1 MLKQLLAKSLPT
13 DPQKEPL
20 SLEQHLL
27 DTETAAL
34 VIFKGRMLDN
44 WCRFFKIKYPDE
56 FLLHLRVAALFHDL
70 GKANHEFI
78 EAVTAKSFVP
88 QTLRH
93 EWISALVLHLPE
105 VRQWLGKSNL
115 NLEVVTAA
123 VLSHHLKAS
132 PDGNYKWDEPQKSG
146 DKIETKLYFN
156 HEEVDHI
163 LNKIANLL
171 DVDSKLPEL
180 PKKWIKGDT
189 FWENIYKNANQI
201 GRKFTRQAKKDD
213 SLKGLLLA
221 VKAGLIASDS
231 VASGIYRTQDSEAI
245 PNWVN
250 QTLHTNSITPEEIEE
265 KILQPRYRQVEK
277 SINKPFELKRFQ
289 EKAETLS
296 SRLLLMSGCGSGKTI
311 FAYKW
316 MQGVL
321 KKHQAGRVIFLYPTR
336 GTATEGFKDY
346 VSWCPEADGSLL
358 TGTATYELQA
368 IAENPT
374 EATKDKDYQADDRL
388 YALGY
393 WGKRFFSATVDQF
406 LSFLTHNYK
415 SICLLPVLADSV
427 VVIDEI
433 HSFSPEMF
441 DSLICF
447 LKTFDVPVLCM
458 TATLPQTRIKDLTIR
473 LDKVKVGLGLEVFPT
488 SDRSELA
495 ELEKAE
501 GMERYLIAQTNE
513 EAALDLAVKAYQDSK
528 RVLWVVNTVDRC
540 REKARKLECL
550 LQTEVLTYHSR
561 FKLADRQNCHRETVE
576 AFALHQA
583 QGGKKAAIAVTTQ
596 VCEMS
601 LDLDADVLI
610 TELAP
615 ISSLVQRFGRSNRG
629 DKNEKTEPSK
639 IYVYSLP
646 KGKEKP
652 YDKEE
657 LEPANKFVA
666 DVLGRASQKLLA
678 EKLKEHSPKGRYS
691 DGSAPFVVQ
700 GYWANA
706 ESFRDIDN
714 FAINAVLTDDLD
726 EIVALINNKKS
737 IDGFIVP
744 VPKKYKLQSF
754 SHRPPQLPRYLEI
767 ADSKF
772 YSSKRGFGDDA

>member
-1 MLKQLLAKSLPT
+1 MLKQLLAKSPKFV
-13 DPQKEPL
+13 DGKEYNL
-20 SLEQHLL
+20 SLEQHLI

-34 VIFKGRMLDN
+34 AIFKGRMLDN
-44 WCRFFKIKYPDE
+44 WCRFFKLKDADE
-56 FLLHLRVAALFHDL
+56 FLLHLRVAALLHDL
-70 GKANHEFI
+70 GKANHEFYQ
-78 EAVTAKSFVP
+78 AVTSQGFTE

-105 VRQWLGKSNL
+105 VRQWLEESNL
-115 NLEVVTAA
+115 NLEVVAAA
-123 VLSHHLKAS
+123 VLSHHLKA
-132 PDGNYKWDEPQKSG
+132 KADEWGLPKTLKNNIEIELYFDHREVNDIFTKIAKLLGIKTNIPKLPQKWVQE
-146 DKIETKLYFN
+146 DIFWKNVYLY
-156 HEEVDHI
+156 V
-163 LNKIANLL
+163 
-171 DVDSKLPEL
+171 
-180 PKKWIKGDT
+180 
-189 FWENIYKNANQI
+189 NQT
-201 GRKFTRQAKKDD
+201 GRKFTRQIKKED

-245 PNWVN
+245 ANWVN
-250 QTLHTNSITPEEIEE
+250 QTLHKDSITPEEIGE
-265 KILQPRYRQVEK
+265 KILQPRYRQIER
-277 SINKPFELKRFQ
+277 SIKKPFKLKSFQ

-346 VSWCPEADGSLL
+346 VSWCPEADASLL

-473 LDKVKVGLGLEVFPT
+473 LDKVKDGLGLEVFPT

-540 REKARKLECL
+540 REKAHKLECL
-550 LQTEVLTYHSR
+550 LKTEVLTYHSR
-561 FKLADRQNCHRETVE
+561 FKLADRQNRHTETVK
-576 AFALHQA
+576 AFALNQD
-583 QGGKKAAIAVTTQ
+583 QEGKKAAIAVTTQ

-629 DKNEKTEPSK
+629 GKRDYSE
-639 IYVYSLP
+639 IYVYSPPGNLP
-646 KGKEKP
+646 YE
-652 YDKEE
+652 KEE
-657 LEPANKFVA
+657 LQQSSKFLE
-666 DVLGRASQKLLA
+666 DVSGRASQKLLA
-678 EKLKEHSPKGRYS
+678 EKLKEHSPKGRYA

-714 FAINAVLTDDLD
+714 FAINAVLTEDLK
-726 EIVALINNKKS
+726 EIADLVNNKKP

-744 VPKKYKLQSF
+744 VPKKYKLQDF
-754 SHRPPQLPRYLEI
+754 SDRPPQLPKYLEI

-772 YSSKRGFGDDA
+772 YSSQRGFGDDV

>member
-1 MLKQLLAKSLPT
+1 MLKQLLAKSPKFVGG
-13 DPQKEPL
+13 QEYNL
-20 SLEQHLL
+20 SLEQHLI

-34 VIFKGRMLDN
+34 AIFKGRMLDN
-44 WCRFFKIKYPDE
+44 WCQFFKVKNPDE
-56 FLLHLRVAALFHDL
+56 FLLHLRVAALLHDL
-70 GKANHEFI
+70 GKANQEFYL
-78 EAVTAKSFVP
+78 AVTAKGFTE

-93 EWISALVLHLPE
+93 EWISALVLHLSQ
-105 VRQWLGKSNL
+105 VRQWLGESSL

-123 VLSHHLKAS
+123 VLSHHLKA
-132 PDGNYKWDEPQKSG
+132 KADEWGLPKTL
-146 DKIETKLYFN
+146 KNNIEIELYFD
-156 HEEVDHI
+156 HQEVHGI
-163 LNKIANLL
+163 FTKIAKLL
-171 DVDSKLPEL
+171 NIKTNIPQL
-180 PKKWIKGDT
+180 PKKWVKDDISWKEVYVDV
-189 FWENIYKNANQI
+189 NQT
-201 GRKFTRQAKKDD
+201 GRKFTRQIKKED
-213 SLKGLLLA
+213 SLKELLLA

-245 PNWVN
+245 TNWVN
-250 QTLHTNSITPEEIEE
+250 ETLHTPPITSDEIED
-265 KILQPRYRQVEK
+265 KILQPRYKQIEK
-277 SINKPFELKRFQ
+277 SIKTTFKLKSFQ
-289 EKAETLS
+289 KKAEALS

-321 KKHQAGRVIFLYPTR
+321 KNHQAGRVIFLYPTR

-346 VSWCPEADGSLL
+346 VSWCPEGDASLL

-374 EATKDKDYQADDRL
+374 ESTKEKDYQADERL

-433 HSFSPEMF
+433 HSFAPEMF
-441 DSLICF
+441 DSLVCF

-473 LDKVKVGLGLEVFPT
+473 LDKARPGLGLEVFPT
-488 SDRSELA
+488 PDRSELA
-495 ELEKAE
+495 ELEEVEA
-501 GMERYLIAQTNE
+501 MERYLIAQTIE
-513 EAALDLAVKAYQDSK
+513 ETALELVIKAYQDSK

-540 REKARKLECL
+540 REKAQKLEAL
-550 LQTEVLTYHSR
+550 LKTEVLTYHSR
-561 FKLADRQNCHRETVE
+561 FKLADRQERHRETVE
-576 AFALHQA
+576 AFALHQGQA
-583 QGGKKAAIAVTTQ
+583 SKKAAIAVTTQ

-629 DKNEKTEPSK
+629 GKRDYSE
-639 IYVYSLP
+639 IYVYSPPGNLP
-646 KGKEKP
+646 YE
-652 YDKEE
+652 KEE
-657 LEPANKFVA
+657 LQQSSKFLA
-666 DVLGRASQKLLA
+666 DVSGRASQKLLA
-678 EKLKEHSPKGRYS
+678 EKLKEHSPKGRYA

-706 ESFRDIDN
+706 ESFRDIDD

-726 EIVALINNKKS
+726 EIVALINNKKP

-744 VPKKYKLQSF
+744 VPKKYKLQDCLR
-754 SHRPPQLPRYLEI
+754 RPPQLPKYLEI
-767 ADSKF
+767 ADSKL
-772 YSSKRGFGDDA
+772 YSSQRGFGDDA

>member
-1 MLKQLLAKSLPT
+1 MLKQLLAKS
-13 DPQKEPL
+13 QKFDGSYL
-20 SLEQHLL
+20 SLEQHLQ
-27 DTETAAL
+27 DTEVAAL
-34 VIFKGRMLDN
+34 AIFKGRMLDN
-44 WCRFFKIKYPDE
+44 WCQFFKVKDPDE

-70 GKANHEFI
+70 GKANHEFM
-78 EAVTAKSFVP
+78 EAVTTKGFVP

-105 VRQWLGKSNL
+105 VRQWLGESSL
-115 NLEVVTAA
+115 NLEVITAA
-123 VLSHHLKAS
+123 VLSHHLKAKS
-132 PDGNYKWDEPQKSG
+132 DEWGIPQSLKNQAE
-146 DKIETKLYFN
+146 IELYFD
-156 HEEVDHI
+156 HQEVNRI
-163 LNKIANLL
+163 LTKIANLL
-171 DVDSKLPEL
+171 NIDSKLPEL

-189 FWENIYKNANQI
+189 FWNNIHKDVNQI
-201 GRKFTRQAKKDD
+201 GGKFTRKIKKDD

-221 VKAGLIASDS
+221 VKAGLIAGDS
-231 VASGIYRTQDSEAI
+231 VASGIYRTQSSEAI
-245 PNWVN
+245 TNWVN
-250 QTLHTNSITPEEIEE
+250 ETLHTLPITSDEIED
-265 KILQPRYRQVEK
+265 KILQPRYQQIEK
-277 SINKPFELKRFQ
+277 SIKTTFKLKFFQ

-321 KKHQAGRVIFLYPTR
+321 QKHQAGHVIFLYPTR

-346 VSWCPEADGSLL
+346 VSWCPEGDASLL

-374 EATKDKDYQADDRL
+374 ESTKEKDYQADERL

-441 DSLICF
+441 DSLVCF

-458 TATLPQTRIKDLTIR
+458 TATLPQTRIKDLTVK
-473 LDKVKVGLGLEVFPT
+473 LDKVKPGLGLEVFPT

-495 ELEKAE
+495 ELEEVEA
-501 GMERYLIAQTNE
+501 MERYLIAQTIE
-513 EAALDLAVKAYQDSK
+513 ETALELVIKAYQDSK

-540 REKARKLECL
+540 REKAQKLEAL
-550 LQTEVLTYHSR
+550 LKTEVLTYHSR
-561 FKLADRQNCHRETVE
+561 FKLADRQERHRETVE
-576 AFALHQA
+576 AFALHQGQA
-583 QGGKKAAIAVTTQ
+583 SKKAAIAVTTQ

-629 DKNEKTEPSK
+629 GKRDYSE
-639 IYVYSLP
+639 IYVYSPPGNLP
-646 KGKEKP
+646 YE
-652 YDKEE
+652 KEE
-657 LEPANKFVA
+657 LQQSSKFLA
-666 DVLGRASQKLLA
+666 DVSGRASQKLLA
-678 EKLKEHSPKGRYS
+678 EKLKEHSPKGRYA
-691 DGSAPFVVQ
+691 DGSAPFVIQ

-706 ESFRDIDN
+706 ESFRDIDD
-714 FAINAVLTDDLD
+714 FAINAVLTEDLG
-726 EIVALINNKKS
+726 EITQCLESKPS
-737 IDGFIVP
+737 QPIDGFIIP
-744 VPKKYKLQSF
+744 VPKKYKLQDF
-754 SHRPPQLPRYLEI
+754 SNRPKQLPKYLEI

-772 YSSKRGFGDDA
+772 YSSQQGFGEDV

>member
-1 MLKQLLAKSLPT
+1 MSKQLLAKSPKFI
-13 DPQKEPL
+13 DGQEYNL
-20 SLEQHLL
+20 SLEQHLI

-34 VIFKGRMLDN
+34 AIFQGRILSN
-44 WCRFFKIKYPDE
+44 WCRFFKLKNADD
-56 FLLHLRVAALFHDL
+56 FLLHLRVAALWHDL
-70 GKANHEFI
+70 GKANQEFYL
-78 EAVTAKSFVP
+78 AVTSKGFIP

-93 EWISALVLHLPE
+93 EWLSALVLHLPE
-105 VRQWLGKSNL
+105 VRQWLGKSGL

-123 VLSHHLKAS
+123 VLSHHLKA
-132 PDGNYKWDEPQKSG
+132 KADEWGIPQNLK
-146 DKIETKLYFN
+146 DNIEIEFYFD
-156 HEEVDHI
+156 HQEVNGI
-163 LNKIANLL
+163 FAKIAQLL
-171 DVDSKLPEL
+171 NIDPHIPKL
-180 PKKWIKGDT
+180 PKKWVKEDI
-189 FWENIYKNANQI
+189 FWQNIYLNVNQT
-201 GRKFTRQAKKDD
+201 GRRFTRQIKKDD
-213 SLKGLLLA
+213 PVKGLLLA

-231 VASGIYRTQDSEAI
+231 VASGIYRTRNSEAI
-245 PNWVN
+245 ANWVN
-250 QTLHTNSITPEEIEE
+250 QTLHRDSITPEEIEG

-277 SINKPFELKRFQ
+277 SINKPFKLKPFQ

-296 SRLLLMSGCGSGKTI
+296 PRLLLMSGCGSGKTI

-321 KKHQAGRVIFLYPTR
+321 KNHQAGRVIFLYPTR

-374 EATKDKDYQADDRL
+374 EATKGKDYQADERL

-441 DSLICF
+441 ESLICF
-447 LKTFDVPVLCM
+447 LKTFEIPVLCM
-458 TATLPQTRIKDLTIR
+458 TATLPQTRIKDLTSQ
-473 LDKVKVGLGLEVFPT
+473 LDKVKVGLGLEIFPT

-501 GMERYLIAQTNE
+501 GLERYLIAQTNE
-513 EAALDLAVKAYQDSK
+513 EAALELAVKAYQDSK

-540 REKARKLECL
+540 REKAHKLECL
-550 LQTEVLTYHSR
+550 LNTEVLIYHSR
-561 FKLADRQNCHRETVE
+561 FKLADRQNCHTETVR
-576 AFALHQA
+576 AFALN
-583 QGGKKAAIAVTTQ
+583 QGSGEKKAAMAVTTQ

-629 DKNEKTEPSK
+629 GKRDYSE
-639 IYVYSLP
+639 IYVYSPPGNLP
-646 KGKEKP
+646 YE
-652 YDKEE
+652 KEE
-657 LEPANKFVA
+657 LQQSSKFLG
-666 DVLGRASQKLLA
+666 DVLGRASQKFLA
-678 EKLKEHSPKGRYS
+678 EKLKEHSPKGRYA

-700 GYWANA
+700 GYWASA
-706 ESFRDIDN
+706 ESFRDIDD
-714 FAINAVLTDDLD
+714 FAINAVLTEDLA
-726 EIVALINNKKS
+726 EIADHIDNKKP

-744 VPKKYKLQSF
+744 VPKKYKLQDF
-754 SHRPPQLPRYLEI
+754 SDRPPQLPKYLEI

-772 YSSKRGFGDDA
+772 YSSQRGFGDNA